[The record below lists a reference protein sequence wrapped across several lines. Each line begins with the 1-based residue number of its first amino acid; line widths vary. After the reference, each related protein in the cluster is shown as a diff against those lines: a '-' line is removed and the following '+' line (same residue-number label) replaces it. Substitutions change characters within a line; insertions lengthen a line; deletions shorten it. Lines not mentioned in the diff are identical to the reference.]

1 MSFALAV
8 WRYGVGWELA
18 IAWIFVAL
26 LIVVA
31 LIDYDHMII
40 PSKITIPGA
49 LICLGASI
57 ALHPERWWVYLAAAG
72 GGALFC
78 FLLAVLFQGMGG
90 GDVTMALLVG
100 SVLGRRTVLAFFV
113 AFFVGSI
120 VGLYLILVKKRSRK
134 AKVPFGPFLALGS
147 YVALFAGDVILDAY
161 LRMWN

>member
-1 MSFALAV
+1 M
-8 WRYGVGWELA
+8 WRYGIDWELA
-18 IAWIFVAL
+18 IAWVFVAL
-26 LIVVA
+26 MIVVA

-49 LICLGASI
+49 LVCLGGSI
-57 ALHPERWWVYLAAAG
+57 ALNPESWWVYLAAAG

-78 FLLAVLFQGMGG
+78 FLLAVLLQGMGG

-113 AFFVGSI
+113 AFLVGSI

-161 LRMWN
+161 LTMWN